1 MSNDGRRYVFQYEG
15 GVAEAQD
22 TSVKE
27 GERS

>member
-1 MSNDGRRYVFQYEG
+1 MGMSNDGRRYVFQYEG

-27 GERS
+27 RS